1 MRTFLIFLTASMAT
15 VFVGIFSVG
24 IAWLARPEA
33 QTSASPPQDTPRTF
47 EQSMPAH
54 AANAGADLG
63 P

>member
-15 VFVGIFSVG
+15 VFAGIFSVG

-54 AANAGADLG
+54 AANAEADLG